1 MADAAQVQVFID
13 AKLKQCVRALQTI
26 AMLAETGSKEHKERF
41 DPDGP
46 NGIPTGWRVAEAM
59 REIAKDLVGSINL
72 PATTRTADEPA
83 WVSRLAKGDAAMSCF
98 VAKSIAEDVRELL
111 IYKRA
116 MDSMAAQMIH
126 PKMTGLEMAKM
137 QLKDEAPK

>member
-1 MADAAQVQVFID
+1 
-13 AKLKQCVRALQTI
+13 
-26 AMLAETGSKEHKERF
+26 
-41 DPDGP
+41 
-46 NGIPTGWRVAEAM
+46 M
-59 REIAKDLVGSINL
+59 REIANDLVGSINL

>member
-41 DPDGP
+41 DPDGA

-59 REIAKDLVGSINL
+59 REIANDTVGSLEI
-72 PATTRTADEPA
+72 
-83 WVSRLAKGDAAMSCF
+83 G
-98 VAKSIAEDVRELL
+98 EDLT

-137 QLKDEAPK
+137 QLKDEAPE

>member
-1 MADAAQVQVFID
+1 MADATEVQVFID
-13 AKLKQCVRALQTI
+13 ARFKQCVFALQQI

-83 WVSRLAKGDAAMSCF
+83 WVSRLAKGDAAMSYF

-116 MDSMAAQMIH
+116 MDAMAAQMLC

-137 QLKDEAPK
+137 QLKGEAPI